1 MELFEELAGIDE
13 NGYSRWGNVT
23 EFVGDN
29 QGLQLLNGA
38 SWSSNDG
45 KFGGYIVEQDKSIT
59 PSNKTDAIRTVR
71 FNNGDYFQHIRAN
84 IKRQIQS
91 QGK

>member
-1 MELFEELAGIDE
+1 MLAGQVMTE
-13 NGYSRWGNVT
+13 NSR
-23 EFVGDN
+23 
-29 QGLQLLNGA
+29 
-38 SWSSNDG
+38 
-45 KFGGYIVEQDKSIT
+45 GYIVEQDKSIT

-84 IKRQIQS
+84 IKIQS

>member
-1 MELFEELAGIDE
+1 MLAGQVMTE
-13 NGYSRWGNVT
+13 NSR
-23 EFVGDN
+23 
-29 QGLQLLNGA
+29 
-38 SWSSNDG
+38 
-45 KFGGYIVEQDKSIT
+45 GYIVEQDKSIT

>member
-1 MELFEELAGIDE
+1 MLAGQVMTE
-13 NGYSRWGNVT
+13 NSR
-23 EFVGDN
+23 
-29 QGLQLLNGA
+29 
-38 SWSSNDG
+38 
-45 KFGGYIVEQDKSIT
+45 GYIVEQDKSIT

-71 FNNGDYFQHIRAN
+71 FNNGDYFQHIRSN